1 MAKPNGGLIQ
11 ETNAQYYAGTQTFL
25 ADGATTT
32 FTTTFNTDLVFG
44 SYDPNNKNYG
54 QNNFKLY
61 TSPTGIAGSYTE
73 YIQPYSVANNTI
85 TIPATP
91 ANNLVIVVQLKILT
105 GGNYGNEDAYG
116 NIVEEN
122 YGNYAYI
129 KVSDLVTNFLVGYVG
144 NGKIIQN
151 VKRTD
156 IIFHV
161 KRALQE
167 FSYDTLPSIK
177 SQEATIPP
185 NLSIPMPQDYVNYVK
200 MSWVDQLGVKHI
212 IYPTTLTSNPDS
224 LLPQDFQGVPL
235 QDNFN
240 EDLNATS
247 LTESRWDT
255 ANDRLINGNL
265 NLNEINKGIYPGSW
279 YGFGFEGFWGERYGL
294 NPETSQR
301 NGWFTMNHREGKIS
315 FSSNLRDALVIFE
328 YISDGLAYD
337 QDMKVPKMAEE
348 AIYAYV
354 NHAVLSTKVNTPEYI
369 VNRYKREKSAK
380 LRNAKIRLSNIKL
393 DEIVQVMRNK
403 SKWNGRS

>member
-11 ETNAQYYAGTQTFL
+11 ETNAQYYAGSQTFL
-25 ADGATTT
+25 ADGTITK
-32 FTTTFNTDLVFG
+32 FTTTFNTNLVFG
-44 SYDPNNKNYG
+44 NYDPTNMDYAK
-54 QNNFKLY
+54 NNFKLY
-61 TSPTGIAGSYTE
+61 TSANGLPGTYTE
-73 YIQPYSVANNTI
+73 YIQSYTVSNNVI
-85 TIPATP
+85 TTTATLP
-91 ANNLVIVVQLKILT
+91 NNNILVVQLKNLT
-105 GGNYGNEDAYG
+105 GGNYGNEDAFG
-116 NIVEEN
+116 NVVEEN
-122 YGNYAYI
+122 YGNYSYI
-129 KVSDLVTNFLVGYVG
+129 KVSELVTNFLVGYVG
-144 NGKIIQN
+144 QGKIIQN
-151 VKRTD
+151 VKRND
-156 IIFHV
+156 VIFHV
-161 KRALQE
+161 TRALQE

-185 NLSIPMPQDYVNYVK
+185 NLSIPLPQDYVNYVK

-224 LLPQDFQGVPL
+224 LLPQDWQGIPV
-235 QDNFN
+235 QDNFS
-240 EDLNATS
+240 EDLDATS
-247 LTESRWDT
+247 LTEDRWAK

-279 YGFGFEGFWGERYGL
+279 YGFGFEGILGERYGL

-315 FSSNLRDALVIFE
+315 FSSNLRDALIIFE

-403 SKWNGRS
+403 SKWIKS

>member
-1 MAKPNGGLIQ
+1 MAKPNGGLVQ
-11 ETNAQYYAGTQTFL
+11 ETNAQYYAGSQTFL
-25 ADGATTT
+25 ADGTNNT
-32 FTTTFNTDLVFG
+32 FTTTFNTNLVFKNNNPNIP
-44 SYDPNNKNYG
+44 SYAE
-54 QNNFKLY
+54 NNFKLY

-73 YIQPYSVANNTI
+73 YIQAYTVENNII
-85 TIPATP
+85 TIPAVP
-91 ANNLVIVVQLKILT
+91 AQNTVIVVQLKTLT
-105 GGNYGNEDAYG
+105 GGNYGNKDAYG

-122 YGNYAYI
+122 YGSYAYI
-129 KVSDLVTNFLVGYVG
+129 KVSELVTNFLVGYVG

-151 VKRTD
+151 VKRND
-156 IIFHV
+156 VIFHV

-177 SQEATIPP
+177 SQEATIPH

-224 LLPQDFQGVPL
+224 LLPQDWQGQPI
-235 QDNFN
+235 QDNFS

-247 LTESRWDT
+247 LTEERWAT
-255 ANDRLINGNL
+255 ANDRIINGNL
-265 NLNEINKGIYPGSW
+265 NLSDINKGIYPGTW

-294 NPETSQR
+294 NPETSQK

-315 FSSNLRDALVIFE
+315 FSSNLRDSLVIFE

-369 VNRYKREKSAK
+369 VNRYKKEKSAK

-403 SKWNGRS
+403 SKWIKS

>member
-1 MAKPNGGLIQ
+1 MAKPDGGLVQ
-11 ETNAQYYAGTQTFL
+11 ETNAQYYAGSQTFL
-25 ADGATTT
+25 ADGTSNT
-32 FTTTFNTDLVFG
+32 FTATFNTDLVLG
-44 SYDPNNKNYG
+44 NYDPTAVNYAN
-54 QNNFKLY
+54 NNFKLY
-61 TSPTGIAGSYTE
+61 TSQSGIPGTYTE
-73 YIQPYSVANNTI
+73 YIQAYTVSNNTI
-85 TIPATP
+85 TFTATP
-91 ANNLVIVVQLKILT
+91 ALNEVIVIQLKNLT
-105 GGNYGNEDAYG
+105 GGNYGDQNAFG
-116 NIVEEN
+116 NVVEEN

-144 NGKIIQN
+144 QGKIIQN
-151 VKRTD
+151 VKRND
-156 IIFHV
+156 VIFHV

-185 NLSIPMPQDYVNYVK
+185 NLSVPLPQDYVNYVK

-224 LLPQDFQGVPL
+224 VLPQDWQGIPI
-235 QDNFN
+235 QDNF
-240 EDLNATS
+240 EEELDTTS
-247 LTESRWDT
+247 LTESRWAN

-265 NLNEINKGIYPGSW
+265 NLADVNKGIYPGTW
-279 YGFGFEGFWGERYGL
+279 YGFGFEGFAGKRYGL

-301 NGWFTMNHREGKIS
+301 NGWFTINNREGKMS
-315 FSSNLRDALVIFE
+315 FSSDLRDALIIFE

-369 VNRYKREKSAK
+369 VNRYKKEKSAK

-393 DEIVQVMRNK
+393 DEIVQVMSNK
-403 SKWNGRS
+403 SKWIKS

>member
-354 NHAVLSTKVNTPEYI
+354 NHAVLSTKVNIPEYI

-403 SKWNGRS
+403 SKWIKS

>member
-32 FTTTFNTDLVFG
+32 FTTTFNTNLVFG

-61 TSPTGIAGSYTE
+61 TSSTGIAGSYTE

-354 NHAVLSTKVNTPEYI
+354 NHAVLSTKVNIPEYI

-403 SKWNGRS
+403 SKWIKS

>member
-32 FTTTFNTDLVFG
+32 FTTTFNTNLVFG

-279 YGFGFEGFWGERYGL
+279 YGFGFEGFWGKRYGL

-315 FSSNLRDALVIFE
+315 FSSDLRDALVIFE

-354 NHAVLSTKVNTPEYI
+354 NHAVLSTKANTPEYI

-403 SKWNGRS
+403 SKWIKS

>member
-32 FTTTFNTDLVFG
+32 FTTTFNTNLVFG

-279 YGFGFEGFWGERYGL
+279 YGFGFEGFWGKRYGL

-315 FSSNLRDALVIFE
+315 FSSDLRDALIIFE

-354 NHAVLSTKVNTPEYI
+354 NHAVLSTKANTPEYI

-403 SKWNGRS
+403 SKWIKS

>member
-32 FTTTFNTDLVFG
+32 FTTTFNTNLVFG

-116 NIVEEN
+116 NTVEEN

-315 FSSNLRDALVIFE
+315 FSSNLRDALIIFE

-354 NHAVLSTKVNTPEYI
+354 NHAVLSTKVNIPEYI

-403 SKWNGRS
+403 SKWIKS

>member
-32 FTTTFNTDLVFG
+32 FTTTFNTNLVFG

-73 YIQPYSVANNTI
+73 YIQAYSVANNTI

-315 FSSNLRDALVIFE
+315 FSSNLRDALIIFE

-354 NHAVLSTKVNTPEYI
+354 NHAVLSTKANTPEYI

-403 SKWNGRS
+403 SKWIKS

>member
-1 MAKPNGGLIQ
+1 MAKPDGGLVQ
-11 ETNAQYYAGTQTFL
+11 ETNAQYYAGSQSFL
-25 ADGATTT
+25 ADGVNNT
-32 FTTTFNTDLVFG
+32 FTTTFNTNLVFR
-44 SYDPNNKNYG
+44 SFDPTTVNYAE
-54 QNNFKLY
+54 NNFKLY

-73 YIQPYSVANNTI
+73 YIQTYSVADNTI
-85 TIPATP
+85 TIQAVPAKNT
-91 ANNLVIVVQLKILT
+91 VIVVQLKSLT
-105 GGNYGNEDAYG
+105 GGHYGDEDAFG
-116 NIVEEN
+116 NVVEEN
-122 YGNYAYI
+122 YGSYAYI
-129 KVSDLVTNFLVGYVG
+129 KVSELVTNFLVGYVG
-144 NGKIIQN
+144 QGKIIQN
-151 VKRTD
+151 VKRND
-156 IIFHV
+156 VIFHV

-177 SQEATIPP
+177 SQEVQIPP
-185 NLSIPMPQDYVNYVK
+185 SLSIPMPQDYVNYVK

-224 LLPQDFQGVPL
+224 LLPQDWQGQPI
-235 QDNFN
+235 QDNFS
-240 EDLNATS
+240 EDFDATS
-247 LTESRWDT
+247 ITEARWDK
-255 ANDRLINGNL
+255 ANDKIINGNL
-265 NLNEINKGIYPGSW
+265 NLSDINTGLYPGTW

-294 NPETSQR
+294 NPETSQK

-315 FSSNLRDALVIFE
+315 FSSNLRDSLVIFE

-403 SKWNGRS
+403 SKWIKS

>member
-1 MAKPNGGLIQ
+1 MAKPDGGLIQ

-32 FTTTFNTDLVFG
+32 FTTTFNTNLVFG

-247 LTESRWDT
+247 LTESRWDS
-255 ANDRLINGNL
+255 ASDRIINGNL
-265 NLNEINKGIYPGSW
+265 NSKDIANGIYPGTW
-279 YGFGFEGFWGERYGL
+279 YGFGFEGRAGERYGL
-294 NPETSQR
+294 NPETSQK
-301 NGWFTMNHREGKIS
+301 NGWFTINNREGKIS
-315 FSSNLRDALVIFE
+315 FSSNLRDALIIFE

-348 AIYAYV
+348 AIYSYV
-354 NHAVLSTKVNTPEYI
+354 NHAVLSTKINTPEYI

-403 SKWNGRS
+403 SKWIKS

>member
-11 ETNAQYYAGTQTFL
+11 ETNAQYYAGAQTFL
-25 ADGATTT
+25 ADGTITK
-32 FTTTFNTDLVFG
+32 FTTTFNTNLVFG
-44 SYDPNNKNYG
+44 NYDPTNMDYAK
-54 QNNFKLY
+54 NNFKLY
-61 TSPTGIAGSYTE
+61 TSANGLPGTYTE
-73 YIQPYSVANNTI
+73 YIQSYTVSDNVITTAATLPSNNI
-85 TIPATP
+85 
-91 ANNLVIVVQLKILT
+91 LVVQLKNLT
-105 GGNYGNEDAYG
+105 GGNYGNEDAFG
-116 NIVEEN
+116 NVVEEN
-122 YGNYAYI
+122 YGNYSYI
-129 KVSDLVTNFLVGYVG
+129 KVSELITNFLVGYVG
-144 NGKIIQN
+144 QGKIIQN
-151 VKRTD
+151 VKRND
-156 IIFHV
+156 VIFHV

-177 SQEATIPP
+177 SQEATVPP

-200 MSWVDQLGVKHI
+200 MSWVDRLGVKHI
-212 IYPTTLTSNPDS
+212 VYPTTLTSNPDS
-224 LLPQDFQGVPL
+224 LLPQDWQGIPI
-235 QDNFN
+235 QDNFS
-240 EDLNATS
+240 EDLDATS
-247 LTESRWDT
+247 LTESRWAK
-255 ANDRLINGNL
+255 ANDRLITGNL

-279 YGFGFEGFWGERYGL
+279 YGFGFEGAWGERYGL

-403 SKWNGRS
+403 SKWIKS

>member
-32 FTTTFNTDLVFG
+32 FTTTFNTNLVFG

-73 YIQPYSVANNTI
+73 YIQAYSVANNTI

-122 YGNYAYI
+122 YGDYAYI

-315 FSSNLRDALVIFE
+315 FSSNLRDALIIFE

-354 NHAVLSTKVNTPEYI
+354 NHAVLSTKANTPEYI

-403 SKWNGRS
+403 SKWIKS

>member
-32 FTTTFNTDLVFG
+32 FTTTFNTNLVFG

-73 YIQPYSVANNTI
+73 YIQAYSVANNTI

-122 YGNYAYI
+122 YGDYAYI

-315 FSSNLRDALVIFE
+315 FSSNLRDALIIFE

-348 AIYAYV
+348 AIYSYV

-403 SKWNGRS
+403 SKWIKS

>member
-315 FSSNLRDALVIFE
+315 FSSNLRDALIIFE

-403 SKWNGRS
+403 SKWIKS

>member
-11 ETNAQYYAGTQTFL
+11 ETNAQYYAGAQSFL
-25 ADGATTT
+25 ADGSINT
-32 FTTTFNTDLVFG
+32 FTTTFNTNLVFG
-44 SYDPNNKNYG
+44 SYDPTNKNYG

-61 TSPTGIAGSYTE
+61 TSTTGIAGSYTE
-73 YIQPYSVANNTI
+73 YIQPYSVSSNTI

-91 ANNLVIVVQLKILT
+91 AANLVIVVQLKILT

-116 NIVEEN
+116 NVVEEN
-122 YGNYAYI
+122 YGEYAYI
-129 KVSDLVTNFLVGYVG
+129 KVSELVTNFLVGYVG

-156 IIFHV
+156 VIFHV

-185 NLSIPMPQDYVNYVK
+185 NLSIPIPQDYVNYVK

-212 IYPTTLTSNPDS
+212 IYPTTLTSNPGS
-224 LLPQDFQGVPL
+224 LLPQDFQGVPI
-235 QDNFN
+235 QDNFD
-240 EDLNATS
+240 EDLEATS
-247 LTESRWDT
+247 LTEARWDT
-255 ANDRLINGNL
+255 ANDRIINGNL
-265 NLNEINKGIYPGSW
+265 NSKDIANGIYPGTW
-279 YGFGFEGFWGERYGL
+279 YGFGFEGRVGKRYGL

-301 NGWFTMNHREGKIS
+301 NGWFTMNHREGKMS
-315 FSSNLRDALVIFE
+315 FSSDLRDALIIFE

-348 AIYAYV
+348 AVYSYV
-354 NHAVLSTKVNTPEYI
+354 NHAILSTKINTPEYI

-403 SKWNGRS
+403 SKWIKS

>member
-11 ETNAQYYAGTQTFL
+11 ETNAQYYAGSQTFL
-25 ADGATTT
+25 ADGTITK
-32 FTTTFNTDLVFG
+32 FTTTFNTNLVFG
-44 SYDPNNKNYG
+44 NYDPTNMDYAK
-54 QNNFKLY
+54 NNFKLY
-61 TSPTGIAGSYTE
+61 TSANGLPGTYTE
-73 YIQPYSVANNTI
+73 YIQSYTVSNNTI
-85 TIPATP
+85 TTTATLP
-91 ANNLVIVVQLKILT
+91 NNNILVVQLKNLT
-105 GGNYGNEDAYG
+105 GGNYGNEDAFG
-116 NIVEEN
+116 NVVEEN
-122 YGNYAYI
+122 YGNYSYI
-129 KVSDLVTNFLVGYVG
+129 KVSELVTNFLVGYVG
-144 NGKIIQN
+144 QGKIIQN
-151 VKRTD
+151 VKRND
-156 IIFHV
+156 VIFHV

-185 NLSIPMPQDYVNYVK
+185 NLSIPLPQDYVNYVK

-224 LLPQDFQGVPL
+224 LLPQDWQGIPV
-235 QDNFN
+235 QDNFS
-240 EDLNATS
+240 EDLDATS
-247 LTESRWDT
+247 LTEDRWAK

-279 YGFGFEGFWGERYGL
+279 YGFGFEGILGERYGL

-315 FSSNLRDALVIFE
+315 FSSNLRDALIIFE

-403 SKWNGRS
+403 SKWIKS

>member
-11 ETNAQYYAGTQTFL
+11 ETNAQYYAGSQTFL
-25 ADGATTT
+25 ADGTITK
-32 FTTTFNTDLVFG
+32 FTTTFNTNLVFG
-44 SYDPNNKNYG
+44 NYDPTNMDYAK
-54 QNNFKLY
+54 NNFKLY
-61 TSPTGIAGSYTE
+61 TSANGLPGTYTE
-73 YIQPYSVANNTI
+73 YIQSYTVSNNVI
-85 TIPATP
+85 TTTATLP
-91 ANNLVIVVQLKILT
+91 NNNILVVQLKNLT
-105 GGNYGNEDAYG
+105 GGNYGNEDAFG
-116 NIVEEN
+116 NVVEEN
-122 YGNYAYI
+122 YGNYSYI
-129 KVSDLVTNFLVGYVG
+129 KVSELVTNFLVGYVG
-144 NGKIIQN
+144 QGKIIQN
-151 VKRTD
+151 VKRND
-156 IIFHV
+156 VIFHV

-185 NLSIPMPQDYVNYVK
+185 NLSIPLPQDYVNYVK

-224 LLPQDFQGVPL
+224 LLPQDWQGIPV
-235 QDNFN
+235 QDNFS
-240 EDLNATS
+240 EDLDATS
-247 LTESRWDT
+247 LTEDRWAK

-279 YGFGFEGFWGERYGL
+279 YGFGFEGILGERYGL

-315 FSSNLRDALVIFE
+315 FSSNLRDALIIFE

-403 SKWNGRS
+403 SKWIKS

>member
-32 FTTTFNTDLVFG
+32 FTTTFNTNLVFG

-61 TSPTGIAGSYTE
+61 TSSTGIAGSYTE

-315 FSSNLRDALVIFE
+315 FSSNLRDALIIFE

-354 NHAVLSTKVNTPEYI
+354 NHAVLSTKVNIPEYI

-403 SKWNGRS
+403 SKWIKS

>member
-403 SKWNGRS
+403 SKWIKS